1 MHSNLFD
8 QSPIIEYLGGLQ
20 FFPIINSTVVNI
32 LLHTSLHIVQLNFL
46 AKIVG
51 SKSMHTSDFSTC
63 WQIDLKEDCQFYAF
77 TKSIWECLYFKIPP
91 HCILLILCFTLPVWQ
106 MTYEMLLFI
115 RLNFFPYL
123 Y

>member
-20 FFPIINSTVVNI
+20 FFPIINSTAVII
-32 LLHTSLHIVQLNFL
+32 LLHASVHIVQLNFL

-51 SKSMHTSDFSTC
+51 SKSMHTSGFNTF

-77 TKSIWECLYFKIPP
+77 IKSIWECLCFKIP
-91 HCILLILCFTLPVWQ
+91 LLSRGPQIF
-106 MTYEMLLFI
+106 
-115 RLNFFPYL
+115 
-123 Y
+123 